1 LTRPV
6 TDPNLTDRSPRC
18 VIIGYGNPLRGDD
31 RAGFSVA
38 DYLHHSG
45 SLPPQVTAIAVHQL
59 VPELAELLSQTDQVI
74 FVDAEL
80 REPSEPLDQS
90 GGAVHPEPTDPG
102 LSVRSLTLRSSTAP
116 LSFDPHRSSPEGL
129 LDLAVSLYDRAPSV
143 AWLLGIP
150 AVDFG
155 FGDQLSPLTQAG
167 IAQAIDWIMA
177 QLNRTIAHPPT
188 PEPPCMN

>member
-1 LTRPV
+1 MS
-6 TDPNLTDRSPRC
+6 RSPSC

-38 DYLHHSG
+38 DRLCNSG
-45 SLPPQVTAIAVHQL
+45 TLPPEVTAIAVHQL

-80 REPSEPLDQS
+80 SEQAANPS
-90 GGAVHPEPTDPG
+90 PTDRA
-102 LSVRSLTLRSSTAP
+102 LTVRSLTTRSSTPPA
-116 LSFDPHRSSPEGL
+116 SFDPHRSSPEGL
-129 LDLAVSLYDRAPSV
+129 LDLAFSLYDRVPSA

-155 FGDQLSPLTQAG
+155 FGDQLSLIAQAG
-167 IAQAIDWIMA
+167 ITQAIDWIME
-177 QLNRTIAHPPT
+177 QLADTISHSDQSET
-188 PEPPCMN
+188 PCMN